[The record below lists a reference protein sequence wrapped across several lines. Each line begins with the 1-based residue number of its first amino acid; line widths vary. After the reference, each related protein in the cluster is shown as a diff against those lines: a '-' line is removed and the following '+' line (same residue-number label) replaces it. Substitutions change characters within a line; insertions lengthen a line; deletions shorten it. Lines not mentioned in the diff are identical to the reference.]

1 MTTLG
6 MSEMNI
12 KRSPLTMKMVHGTNC
27 TMMDIQNMVYS
38 HCLSNFLMQ
47 GKEED
52 RTLWKIKGF

>member
-1 MTTLG
+1 

-38 HCLSNFLMQ
+38 HCLANILMQ

-52 RTLWKIKGF
+52 RTLWKLKGF